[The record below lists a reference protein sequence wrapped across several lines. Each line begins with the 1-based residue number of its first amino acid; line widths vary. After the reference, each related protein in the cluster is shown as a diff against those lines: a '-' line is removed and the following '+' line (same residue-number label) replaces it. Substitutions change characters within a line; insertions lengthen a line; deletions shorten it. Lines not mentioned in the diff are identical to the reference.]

1 MERVKEG
8 GNHMRLVPGVHQ
20 VEGVEANVYILE
32 FPDHLTLVDT
42 GLPSNAGRILS
53 CIDGLGRKPSD
64 IRNIVLTHCHV
75 DHTGNVRALKRSTGA
90 RLLVHEK
97 DAPFVAGR
105 EELPLP
111 KGLDEA
117 TRKAMSSFQTEYT
130 EPDVLLREGDA
141 IDGLEVIHLPG
152 HTPGS
157 ISLYSEERGIL
168 FAGDAIRF
176 LDGRLQGPPE
186 PFTPDMDLAIRSLRK
201 LTGLEYDVLLSGH
214 GTPLMPGASERV
226 RVFCQ
231 ALFQSGDN
239 A

>member
-1 MERVKEG
+1 
-8 GNHMRLVPGVHQ
+8 MRIVPGVHR

-42 GLPSNAGRILS
+42 GLPSNAGKIFD

-64 IRNIVLTHCHV
+64 VRNIVLTHCHV
-75 DHTGNVRALKRSTGA
+75 DHTGNVRTLKRSTGA
-90 RLLVHEK
+90 KLFVHER

-111 KGLDEA
+111 KDLDEA
-117 TRKAMSSFQTEYT
+117 IRKAMSSFKIEYV
-130 EPDVLLREGDA
+130 EPDTLLREGDA
-141 IDGLEVIHLPG
+141 IDGFEVIHVPG

-168 FAGDAIRF
+168 FSGDAIRY

-186 PFTPDMDLAIRSLRK
+186 PYTPDMDMAIRSLKK

-214 GTPLMPGASERV
+214 GMPLMPDASKRV

-231 ALFQSGDN
+231 ALLQSGDN
-239 A
+239 P